1 MSKFNLVWIFINIIL
16 ILFILLRSPNEQ
28 SIQETIGSLKL
39 FESSTT
45 AEKSIDTSIKI
56 LILIY
61 FIFGF
66 FLAIKTFY

>member
-16 ILFILLRSPNEQ
+16 ILLILLRSPNEQ

>member
-1 MSKFNLVWIFINIIL
+1 MSNFNLVWIFINIIL
-16 ILFILLRSPNEQ
+16 ILLILLRSPNEQ

-45 AEKSIDTSIKI
+45 AEKSIDISIKI

>member
-16 ILFILLRSPNEQ
+16 ILLILLRSPNEQ

-45 AEKSIDTSIKI
+45 AEKSIDTSIKT

>member
-1 MSKFNLVWIFINIIL
+1 MSKFNLVWISINIIL
-16 ILFILLRSPNEQ
+16 ILLILLRSPSEQ
-28 SIQETIGSLKL
+28 SIQETIGSVKL
-39 FESSTT
+39 FESSIT

-56 LILIY
+56 FILIY

>member
-16 ILFILLRSPNEQ
+16 ILLILLRSPNEQ

-56 LILIY
+56 FILIY

-66 FLAIKTFY
+66 FLAIETFY